1 MRLDDYAEP
10 KGAYYV
16 PALVATFADQ
26 TDAEAAIESLHAAGF
41 TTRDIDVAR
50 EDGGITIVVS
60 EAMPGM
66 LEQARA
72 LLAAS
77 AATDVHPYGAGAGRL

>member
-1 MRLDDYAEP
+1 MQLDDYAAP

-16 PALVATFADQ
+16 PALVATFADEAG
-26 TDAEAAIESLHAAGF
+26 AEAAIESLHAAGF

-50 EDGGITIVVS
+50 DGGGVTIVVS

-66 LEQARA
+66 LEQGRA

-77 AATDVHPYGAGAGRL
+77 AATDVHPYGAGAGHL